1 MDDRPCSEHE
11 RLEPPPVPPSLVR
24 VFERAF
30 GRLNLKRP
38 APVFRASF
46 HPFAGLRSAIRLR
59 GSLATARVADVLE
72 SAPAVVLDAV
82 AEILV
87 ARLFRRTPSR
97 EARAVYLG
105 YVCSPTVRQS
115 IDSAR
120 HQRSR
125 PRWHPQPG
133 RTFDL
138 EAIFARLNRR
148 YFQGRIVVAGLG
160 WSARASR
167 MVLGRYDPG
176 HGAITINRRLDSAR
190 VPSFVLDYLVFHE
203 MLHAEFPVEPNGHR
217 RAIHS
222 RKFCDA
228 EKQFPDYRRALR
240 WLKSHSFAGAR

>member
-1 MDDRPCSEHE
+1 MDDRPCSEFE
-11 RLEPPPVPPSLVR
+11 RLEPPTVPSSLDQA
-24 VFERAF
+24 FERAF
-30 GRLNLKRP
+30 RRLNLKRP
-38 APVFRASF
+38 APVFQASF

-72 SAPAVVLDAV
+72 TAPAVVLDAV

-87 ARLFRRTPSR
+87 ARLFRHTPSR

-105 YVCSPTVRQS
+105 HVLSPTVRDR

-120 HQRSR
+120 RRRSR

-138 EAIFARLNRR
+138 EAIFTRLNRR
-148 YFQGRIVVAGLG
+148 FFQSRISVAGLG

-167 MVLGRYDPG
+167 TVLGHYDPG
-176 HGAITINRRLDSAR
+176 HRAITINRRLDSPK
-190 VPSFVLDYLVFHE
+190 VPRFILDYLVFHE
-203 MLHAEFPVEPNGHR
+203 MLHAEYPVEPNGHR
-217 RAIHS
+217 RSIHS
-222 RKFCDA
+222 PKFREA
-228 EKQFPDYRRALR
+228 EKKFPGYRRAMR

>member
-1 MDDRPCSEHE
+1 MDAPSCSELE
-11 RLEPPPVPPSLVR
+11 RLEPASLPLSLDR

-30 GRLNLKRP
+30 RRLGMKRP

-46 HPFAGLRSAIRLR
+46 YPFAGLRSSIRLR
-59 GSLATARVADVLE
+59 DNLATARVADVLE
-72 SAPAVVLDAV
+72 TAPPVALDAV

-105 YVCSPTVRQS
+105 HVCSPAVRKS
-115 IDSAR
+115 IDAAR
-120 HQRSR
+120 RRRSR
-125 PRWHPQPG
+125 PRWRPQPG

-138 EAIFARLNRR
+138 EAIFTRLNRR
-148 YFQGRIVVAGLG
+148 YFQGRISVAGLG

-167 MVLGRYDPG
+167 TVLGHYDPG
-176 HGAITINRRLDSAR
+176 HAAITINRRLDSPR
-190 VPSFVLDYLVFHE
+190 VPRIVLDYLVFHE

-222 RKFCDA
+222 PKFREA
-228 EKQFPDYRRALR
+228 EKKYPGYLRAIR
-240 WLKSHSFAGAR
+240 WLKSHAFAGSR